1 MNERMIAFGMREL
14 ILTEVNPCLKGREV
28 GRASTSI
35 TTTIIITTSITS
47 SIINIKIVIKLLK
60 VISKA

>member
-1 MNERMIAFGMREL
+1 MIAFGMREL
-14 ILTEVNPCLKGREV
+14 LLMKVNPCLKGREV

-35 TTTIIITTSITS
+35 ITTFIITTGITS
-47 SIINIKIVIKLLK
+47 SIINIKIMVKLLK